1 MHACVLSHFSLV
13 QLFAGLRTVVR
24 QTPLSIGFSSQEY
37 RGSSWLE
44 INPHHLRLL
53 HCRQILHPWATGEAL
68 AICKDA
74 VNPLPED
81 GSCRRRSQWKTLNQ
95 AFSLCIQSPS
105 YALTQPHGSNTE
117 ARQHSGLCWFPEA
130 SRNPHPEVETGAGF
144 KCLAGSCSRRLNP
157 GALQSPP
164 WVACSVLPRV
174 EVTIP
179 HCKDQSNKKNMY
191 SHMHKILH
199 SFRYS
204 YTCNFWPGKS
214 LQEKTSKRSI
224 PHGKHGAGSLPR
236 AIPGEFVTL
245 GGQGGA
251 VFTAVR

>member
-130 SRNPHPEVETGAGF
+130 SRNPHPEVETGASF

-157 GALQSPP
+157 GALQSAH
-164 WVACSVLPRV
+164 WVACSVIPRV

-179 HCKDQSNKKNMY
+179 HCKDQSNKKKY
-191 SHMHKILH
+191 
-199 SFRYS
+199 
-204 YTCNFWPGKS
+204 
-214 LQEKTSKRSI
+214 
-224 PHGKHGAGSLPR
+224 
-236 AIPGEFVTL
+236 
-245 GGQGGA
+245 
-251 VFTAVR
+251 VFTYAQDFTFLSIFLHLQLLTWKISPREDFKTQHSTRKTWGRKPSQENL